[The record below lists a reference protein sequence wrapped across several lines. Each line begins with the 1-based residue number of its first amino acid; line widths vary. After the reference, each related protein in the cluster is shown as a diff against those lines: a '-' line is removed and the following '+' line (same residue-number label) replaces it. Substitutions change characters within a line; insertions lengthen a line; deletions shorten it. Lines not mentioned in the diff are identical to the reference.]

1 MGMLPC
7 RPACKWQRL
16 NTTEQKGNSSMSDN
30 NRVIV
35 RNAREQDIPA
45 VADIAAEANS
55 SYGTVEKAE
64 TFQFRLTAF
73 PNGFIIL
80 VAENEIAA
88 YGCSEKWLAEH
99 EPGLNENPLATHQ
112 PDGRIFYIK
121 DIAVKRNFQ
130 GRGYR
135 LLLLDK
141 LLETA
146 HLEGCKKVVVE
157 TAQSR
162 DLYLQRGF
170 QTVQTRTMQGIPLEV
185 MSLELKSIS
194 RNS

>member
-1 MGMLPC
+1 
-7 RPACKWQRL
+7 
-16 NTTEQKGNSSMSDN
+16 MSDN
-30 NRVIV
+30 NRIIV

-45 VADIAAEANS
+45 VAEIAAEANS
-55 SYGTVEKAE
+55 SYGTAEKPE
-64 TFQFRLTAF
+64 TFQLQLIAF

-88 YGCSEKWLAEH
+88 YGCSEKWLDEH
-99 EPGLNENPLATHQ
+99 APGPNENPLATHQ

-121 DIAVKRNFQ
+121 AIARRRKFQ

-135 LLLLDK
+135 LLILDK

-146 HLEGCKKVVVE
+146 HLEGCKRVIVE
-157 TAQSR
+157 TAQAQ

-170 QTVQTRTMQGIPLEV
+170 QTSQTRTVQGIPLDV